1 MIFKSV
7 FAAAVLVAGMSTA
20 ALAAEEVDNGGFNG
34 RLNEWSFSSPV
45 TQLASRATDVGVVDY
60 GDLLGMTGAIWQ
72 VLSLDVGRYTFSFD
86 ATSTGGRN
94 SSLIASI
101 VSSSFGQAILQSF
114 RGSDINGAKSYEF
127 NVTQTGNYRLLFQG
141 TSARLGSYI
150 AVDNVSVTPVV
161 AVPGPEA
168 GAGIAGLA
176 MAGIYAFVAR
186 RRKAQAIA

>member
-1 MIFKSV
+1 
-7 FAAAVLVAGMSTA
+7 MSTA

-34 RLNEWSFSSPV
+34 RLNDWGFSSPL
-45 TQLASRATDVGVVDY
+45 TLLASRVADVGVVDY
-60 GDLLGMTGAIWQ
+60 GDFFGATGAIWQ

-86 ATSTGGRN
+86 ATSTGGNN

-101 VSSSFGQAILQSF
+101 VSSRFGQAILKSF
-114 RGSDINGAKSYEF
+114 QGSEISGAKSYEF
-127 NVTQTGNYRLLFQG
+127 NVTQAGTYSLVFQG
-141 TSARLGSYI
+141 TSAQLASFI
-150 AVDNVSVTPVV
+150 TVDNVSITPVV

-186 RRKAQAIA
+186 RRKAQAAA